1 MAIDFNTEPFYD
13 DYDEDKKF
21 YRILFRPGTAVQARE
36 LTQLQTI
43 LQEQIKRHGD
53 HIFKE
58 GAMVIPGQVSYD
70 LNVRSV
76 KLLNDSNVNFSVI
89 FDRIDG
95 QLITNRVPSQQ
106 NSLNAGVIAKVVATS
121 LAEGNDPPTIFVK
134 FISAGINL
142 TTGESISEF
151 LPEDN
156 LFLLDGT
163 SLPFNIEVAPEDQI
177 TGWPVQAASTASV
190 SRGVYY
196 IRGHFVLVSE
206 STIILDKYNNKPSY
220 RIGLKFIEDTI
231 YPEEDESLLDNALG
245 SPNYSAPG
253 AARYYIDLTLT
264 KLALNSAADEDFIDL
279 LRLNNGNVIFKLERT
294 EYAELEKTLA
304 RRTYDE
310 SGDYTLKPFP
320 IKPRE
325 YRSNYRGNWS
335 PATAYVQGDIIQI
348 VTNGVNI
355 DYYVCTN
362 DGISLS
368 NQPTFNPALAVIQ
381 DGTQANPL
389 LWEYVKLPIF
399 NNGVNQFLGGDDTEY
414 VLGENTY
421 TIQDFTIDDHKRLS
435 SMIAYAIEPSKAYVR
450 GYEIE
455 KITTEYI
462 PAFKSRNVPAGSDA
476 LCAYFG
482 VESGSLPVITG
493 SISGELEA
501 SLDLSMGSY
510 AIADNLKYSPDLTKF
525 TRVNLHSVVHT
536 SATNNT
542 IIGTARVRGID
553 LHSEKA
559 IGVADDQY
567 KVFLFDIN
575 MVPGRDFSEVKSIH
589 TGNIANNNFRCNF
602 VQENNVT
609 TLVDPSNFSSIYPL
623 PDFAVSEITDATFS
637 VVYQTTITTTTN
649 QTTVTINPPTG
660 TQWESVV
667 GIGNYTIIKMND
679 GVYKPVGTGAG
690 QIKLSIVSG
699 GGGLKLELLEGSSTY
714 SIIGTLT
721 VDSANAST
729 LLTIPS
735 DAIDTFVVNGK
746 VSVTNNSA
754 NVTGINT
761 SFISEFSPG
770 DPITI
775 AGASYTVL
783 YVGGWGANGT
793 DNTKLTLTSVYRG
806 TTATN
811 ITYLIPRKT
820 YTLQKGYVNRL
831 VAVMMKA
838 NSSATTYTV
847 DITNRF
853 IFDNGQA
860 ETHISAGKLILA
872 PGAIAPQFDIQVRYE
887 YIAPPVGTDAVGRF
901 FSVNSYTHANS
912 NMTYESIAPFKT
924 YELRDSLDFRPYAL
938 DSSGE
943 LYGRALPKF
952 GRNATINYRKYLG
965 RTDNI
970 SLNSAGQFLVTY
982 GVPGTNPVEPSLPT
996 DSMKLAVVEVEPY
1009 TFEPSTG
1016 LKITRVENKR
1026 YTMRDIGKLE
1036 RRIKDLEYYTALSLL
1051 EADTNGLRI
1060 VDSGGFERYQNGF
1073 LVDSFDGQGIGN
1085 AASPEWNASIDSK
1098 NKELRPFFVQRQVE
1112 LLELRNGGT
1121 SYKVQGDIIT
1131 LPLDAVTPEVS
1142 MISQTRRSK
1151 TESVNPYDIFTF
1163 KGIMNLNPWS
1173 DTWFS
1178 TGRRPDIVI
1187 NDEGQYNAVIA
1198 KAEADGVLGTV
1209 WNAWQVVFQGEPV
1222 TTGSR
1227 LQTISSQNQGN
1238 RFANI
1243 DTAIINAANGFAGAG
1258 TFWRSRSTFTT
1269 EELNAIGVTDGRLGG
1284 NQANA
1289 AAGSRVLTIE
1299 TDAVE
1304 VVSSRTGKRTF
1315 IEDRVDS
1322 RVVDDKIV
1330 ETQIVP
1336 YIRPRA
1342 VLFNV
1347 NGLKPSTDVNAFF
1360 DGINVNKYI
1369 ERAYIIRVEAVSG
1382 RGTTFDTT
1390 RNCGSAVSNA
1400 ERLAEMPAYGQ
1411 STISVTNGSTAVV
1424 GALDA
1429 GFTSEF
1435 KTGDFIEIGGKEYK
1449 VATVTDNTN
1458 LVLDTAY
1465 TGANASDIA
1474 YKVRI
1479 PNVINTTVEVAF
1491 NHGEVIKNITA
1502 GGASAIVV
1510 GQETHKINAT
1520 TTHIYLHLLN
1530 IKPGTRSAP
1539 FLAGD
1544 VLEGEYTDT
1553 PGNNNQKPRVS
1564 FVVAPTDYNSATT
1577 IRTSYTGQLHGLFRI
1592 PNNPIDRFRT
1602 GTRELMFTDAA
1613 DPKARG
1619 NTDAT
1624 AIYEANGLLEIKQ
1637 RTIISTRTAQLA
1649 VEQLDPEQNRII
1661 QTTDRLTRDTGWFD
1675 PLAQTFLVQE
1685 EGGAFLSS
1693 VDLFFSSTDS
1703 NVPVR
1708 IEIREVVNGYPGQ
1721 KVLPFSR
1728 VEKRP
1733 AEVYTS
1739 GDGSV
1744 KTNFKF
1750 QSPVYVQE
1758 GVEYAL
1764 VILSD
1769 SAAYRVHIAET
1780 GAKDYSGATISS
1792 QPYNGVFFKS
1802 QNASTWT
1809 ASQMEDLQFTMY
1821 KAQFTTGV
1829 QHRVDFVPPKL
1840 SMANLGF
1847 NPLYLKAGTNKIR
1860 VVHRNHGFKVGE
1872 SVTLTTRQ
1880 HITSIDAWPASD
1892 FFGTQTQIGKAHN
1905 ILSVE
1910 EDAYVIAITTPTNI
1924 VASATGNI
1932 GGAYIYATEN
1942 YEFTTAMVDVTN
1954 TSLTGTSLNFK
1965 LNTINHDDLDDVVT
1979 DLVNK
1984 ENYEF
1989 ESAQVLRF
1997 TSNQVQTD
2005 VKVSAYM
2012 STTNKNLSPIL
2023 DTGRMS
2029 ITMVNNKVDSPRWN
2043 TANDDVLDTINLAN
2057 DRTILVTSGNSA
2069 TDRIV
2074 IINNTGDPNN
2084 VIGDTITIND
2094 DITGLT
2100 GDQPDQKLALF
2111 NNLSEL
2117 QPGNTVK
2124 FSYSGGGQDYSAATM
2139 VYYVLTSHVESNNGI
2154 NTRIIKFTTED
2165 LTEVELRPT
2174 ASGQTVDID
2183 WLSHYNSEIASLNGS
2198 VTSTYV
2204 TKKIN
2209 FSRPSEMLRIMMAA
2223 KIPNAA
2229 DVEVY
2234 YKIGQ
2239 SVDGELTNIG
2249 YQRAAPSSAYT
2260 KSETQFVDLSF
2271 DVEDLPPFTSV
2282 IIKIAMRSTNIAKV
2296 PRIKDFRV
2304 IACAA

>member
-76 KLLNDSNVNFSVI
+76 KLLNDANVNFSVI

-95 QLITNRVPSQQ
+95 QLITNRIPSQQ
-106 NSLNAGVIAKVVATS
+106 NNLNAGVIAKVVAS
-121 LAEGNDPPTIFVK
+121 SVAEGNDPPTIFVK

-220 RIGLKFIEDTI
+220 RIGLKFVEDTI

-279 LRLNNGNVIFKLERT
+279 LRLNNGNVIFKLDRT

-368 NQPTFNPALAVIQ
+368 NQPTFSPALAVIQ

-399 NNGVNQFLGGDDTEY
+399 NNGVNQFLGGDDNEY
-414 VLGENTY
+414 ILGENSY
-421 TIQDFTIDDHKRLS
+421 TIQDFTINDHKRLS
-435 SMIAYAIEPSKAYVR
+435 SMIMYAIEPSKAYVR

-455 KITTEYI
+455 KITTEYV
-462 PAFKSRNVPAGSDA
+462 PAFKSRNVPAGSNA
-476 LCAYFG
+476 LCAYLG
-482 VESGSLPVITG
+482 VESGSLTAITS
-493 SISGELEA
+493 SISNELET
-501 SLDLSMGSY
+501 SIDLSMGSY
-510 AIADNLKYSPDLTKF
+510 AIATNLKHSPDLTKF
-525 TRVNLHSVVHT
+525 TRVNLNST
-536 SATNNT
+536 TWASAGAGTV
-542 IIGTARVRGID
+542 IGTARVRGID
-553 LHSEKA
+553 LHSDVVGGYEN
-559 IGVADDQY
+559 DQY

-575 MVPGRDFSEVKSIH
+575 MRPGTDFSQVKSIY
-589 TGNIANNNFRCNF
+589 TITTLDNAFRCNF
-602 VQENNVT
+602 IQQDNST

-623 PDFAVSEITDATFS
+623 PDFAISEITDATFT
-637 VVYQTTITTTTN
+637 VVYQTSITTTTN
-649 QTTVTINPPTG
+649 QTIVTINAPSG
-660 TQWESVV
+660 TQWESVS
-667 GIGNYTIIKMND
+667 GIGNYTIIKSNN
-679 GVYKPVGTGAG
+679 GEYKQIGSGPG

-699 GGGLKLELLEGSSTY
+699 ALKLEQLEGSSSY
-714 SIIGTLT
+714 SVIGTLT
-721 VDSANAST
+721 VDATNAST
-729 LLTIPS
+729 PLTIPS
-735 DAIDTFVVNGK
+735 DAIETFKVTGR
-746 VSVTNNSA
+746 VSVTNGSA

-761 SFISEFSPG
+761 TFTSEFVPG

-775 AGASYTVL
+775 GGASYTVL
-783 YVGGWGANGT
+783 YVGGWGANGA
-793 DNTKLTLTSVYRG
+793 DNTKLTLSNNYRG
-806 TTATN
+806 AN
-811 ITYLIPRKT
+811 NNNVAYVIPRKT

-831 VAVMMKA
+831 VSVMMKA
-838 NSSATTYTV
+838 TESATTYTV

-860 ETHISAGKLILA
+860 ETHISAGKLVLA
-872 PGAIAPQFDIQVRYE
+872 PNAVTPPFDIQVRYE
-887 YIAPPVGTDAVGRF
+887 YIAPNIGGDAIGRF

-912 NMTYESIAPFKT
+912 NMTYESIAPYKN
-924 YELRDSLDFRPYAL
+924 YELRDSLDFRPYAT

-943 LYGRALPKF
+943 LYARSLPKF

-970 SLNSAGQFLVTY
+970 SLNSSGKFVVTY
-982 GVPGTNPVEPSLPT
+982 GVPSTNPVEPSLPT
-996 DSMKLAVVEVEPY
+996 DSMKLAVVQVEPY
-1009 TFEPSTG
+1009 TFEPSNG

-1036 RRIKDLEYYTALSLL
+1036 NRIKDLEYYTALSLL

-1073 LVDSFDGQGIGN
+1073 LVDSFNGQGIGN
-1085 AASPEWNASIDSK
+1085 SASPEWNASIDSK
-1098 NKELRPFFVQRQVE
+1098 NQELRPFFVQRQVE
-1112 LLELRNGGT
+1112 LLELRGGGT
-1121 SYKVQGDIIT
+1121 TYKVQGDIIT
-1131 LPLDAVTPEVS
+1131 LPLDGTNPEVS
-1142 MISQTRRSK
+1142 MISQMRRSK

-1187 NDEGQYNAVIA
+1187 NDEGQYNAVVA

-1209 WNAWQVVFQGEPV
+1209 WNAWQVIFQGQPV

-1227 LQTISSQNQGN
+1227 LQTISSENQGN

-1322 RVVDDKIV
+1322 RVVDDKVV

-1347 NGLKPSTDVNAFF
+1347 NGLKPSTDVNGFF

-1411 STISVTNGSTAVV
+1411 STITVTNGSTTVT

-1435 KTGDFIEIGGKEYK
+1435 KTGDFIDIGGKEYK
-1449 VATVTDNTN
+1449 IATVTDNTHI
-1458 LVLDTAY
+1458 VLDTAY

-1530 IKPGTRSAP
+1530 IKSGTRSAP

-1553 PGNNNQKPRVS
+1553 PGNNSQKPRVT

-1613 DPKARG
+1613 DPKTRG

-1708 IEIREVVNGYPGQ
+1708 IEVREVVNGYPGQ

-1769 SAAYRVHIAET
+1769 SAAYRVYIAET

-1809 ASQMEDLQFTMY
+1809 ASQMEDLQFTLY
-1821 KAQFTTGV
+1821 KAQFSTGV
-1829 QHRVDFVPPKL
+1829 QYRVDFVPPKL
-1840 SMANLGF
+1840 SMANLGY
-1847 NPLYLKAGTNKIR
+1847 NPLYLKAGSNKIR

-1872 SVTLTTRQ
+1872 SVTLATRQ
-1880 HITSIDAWPASD
+1880 HVTSIDAWSATD
-1892 FFGTQTQIGKAHN
+1892 FFGSQSQIGKSHQIISA
-1905 ILSVE
+1905 E
-1910 EDAYVIAITTPTNI
+1910 EDAYIIQIITPTNI

-1932 GGAYIYATEN
+1932 GGAYVYATEN
-1942 YEFTTAMVDVTN
+1942 YEFTTAMVDATN
-1954 TSLTGTSLNFK
+1954 TALTGTNLNFK
-1965 LNTINHDDLDDVVT
+1965 LNTINHDDPETVVT
-1979 DLVNK
+1979 DIVNK
-1984 ENYEF
+1984 ENYDF

-2043 TANDDVLDTINLAN
+2043 TVNDEALDTINLAN
-2057 DRTILVTSGNSA
+2057 DRTILVTTGNSA

-2074 IINNTGDPNN
+2074 IINKTGDPNN
-2084 VIGDTITIND
+2084 VLGDTITIND
-2094 DITGLT
+2094 NITGLT

-2117 QPGNTVK
+2117 QPGNTVR
-2124 FSYSGGGQDYSAATM
+2124 FSYTGGGDYTASTL

-2165 LTEVELRPT
+2165 LTEVEIRPT
-2174 ASGQTVDID
+2174 AVGQTVDLD
-2183 WLSHYNSEIASLNGS
+2183 WLSHYNSEVATLNGS

-2234 YKIGQ
+2234 YKVGQ

-2249 YQRAAPSSAYT
+2249 YQRAAPSAGYT

-2271 DVEDLPPFTSV
+2271 DVEGLAPFTSV
-2282 IIKIAMRSTNIAKV
+2282 IVKIAMRSTNIAKV